1 MLQSIQAID
10 RIQAKSAEYFLLWD
24 MPDIVGSVV
33 IQFSDQL
40 RATLGRTHVNVRKVR
55 LNSLL
60 VCVNEKIL
68 DEVLCHECAHI
79 AVYERFGRIAKPHFD
94 KAWKRACKEAKIG
107 IRIFHDFRR
116 TAVRNMVR
124 SGVPERVATMISGQK
139 TRSVFD
145 RYNIVSDE
153 DLKLAAQKQANYL
166 ASQMGTIS
174 GTIHE
179 FGPKSTNNDSE

>member
-1 MLQSIQAID
+1 LLQQNQVID

-79 AVYERFGRIAKPHFD
+79 AVYERFGRIAKPHGPEWAALLRQAGYEPRLRISIGG
-94 KAWKRACKEAKIG
+94 AWQSTTAGRFEHLCPVCQTVRYAKRPVTRWRCGSCFEAGLEGQLLIRRVGKE
-107 IRIFHDFRR
+107 
-116 TAVRNMVR
+116 
-124 SGVPERVATMISGQK
+124 
-139 TRSVFD
+139 
-145 RYNIVSDE
+145 
-153 DLKLAAQKQANYL
+153 
-166 ASQMGTIS
+166 
-174 GTIHE
+174 
-179 FGPKSTNNDSE
+179 